1 MGDDDAVRA
10 SDRERD
16 GALEALGA
24 ATAEGRLTLEEL
36 SARSEAALAATTR
49 GELAGIVSDLPAVPP
64 APSGRGVRWVLGIMG
79 GGDHRGRWRVAP
91 RCVVVNLMGG
101 ADLDL
106 RQALV
111 EGRDTEIL
119 VVSVMGGS
127 TITVPEGVD
136 IDAGGFAFMG
146 GNDVLIEG
154 PPPAPGAPRIR
165 IRAWSLLGGTDVRTG
180 DGGRRGLHG
189 HHGPR
194 PPAPPRP

>member
-91 RCVVVNLMGG
+91 RCVVVNVMGG

-111 EGRDTEIL
+111 EGRDTEI
-119 VVSVMGGS
+119 VVFSVMGGS

-136 IDAGGFAFMG
+136 VDAGGFAFMG
-146 GNDVLIEG
+146 GNDVRIEG
-154 PPPAPGAPRIR
+154 PPPGPGAPRIR

-180 DGGRRGLHG
+180 DGGRRRLHG

-194 PPAPPRP
+194 PPTPPGS